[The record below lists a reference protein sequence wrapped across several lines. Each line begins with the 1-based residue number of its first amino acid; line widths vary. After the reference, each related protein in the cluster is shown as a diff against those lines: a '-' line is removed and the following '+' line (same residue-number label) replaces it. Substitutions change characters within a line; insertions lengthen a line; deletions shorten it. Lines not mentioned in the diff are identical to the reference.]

1 MKIEFNKTGY
11 DPSIDFIK
19 GLCIIFVILTH
30 CMYREELSISLFPF
44 WGDTAVPIF
53 LLIQVFHH
61 YKIDSVTRLPS
72 IRKLWK
78 RILMPYVMMIAFSLF
93 INFIFYYNITKGRF
107 DINLY
112 WDKRGPGSYYIFIY
126 LQFAFILPLLT
137 PLFKRVSL
145 RNLLILFLV
154 LSQVIEFISSWS
166 QCPDNL
172 YRITFFRYTFLFFL
186 GYILATKGL
195 HINTLTTIYSLIGI
209 VFIYLFSYT
218 NINLE
223 PWFSTHL
230 DLWPLCHWICY
241 GYVAYFFLCFL
252 KTIYSLSNQTN
263 RVIKSLVL
271 IGKSSYEIYL
281 FQIFYYSIP
290 SIYISQLITHINNYP
305 IERFL
310 YIFISLLI
318 CVLPPIIKYKKQK
331 KCS

>member
-19 GLCIIFVILTH
+19 GLCIIFVVLTH

-53 LLIQVFHH
+53 LLIQVFHY
-61 YKIDSVTRLPS
+61 YKNASVTRLPS

-78 RILMPYVMMIAFSLF
+78 RILLPYIIMITISLF
-93 INFIFYYNITKGRF
+93 TNFFFYYNITKGNF

-112 WDKRGPGSYYIFIY
+112 WDKRGPGSYYIFVY
-126 LQFAFILPLLT
+126 LQFAFILPLLA
-137 PLFKRVSL
+137 PLFKRVSI
-145 RNLLILFLV
+145 RNLLILFLFI
-154 LSQVIEFISSWS
+154 SQAFEFISCWS
-166 QCPDNL
+166 QCPDNI

-195 HINTLTTIYSLIGI
+195 HLNTITNAYSLIGI

-218 NINLE
+218 KINFE

-241 GYVAYFFLCFL
+241 GYVVYFFLGFL
-252 KTIYSLSNQTN
+252 KTIHSKFKQTN
-263 RVIKSLVL
+263 RVIKTIELF
-271 IGKSSYEIYL
+271 GKSSYEIYL
-281 FQIFYYSIP
+281 FQIFYFSIP
-290 SIYISQLITHINNYP
+290 ALIISQLITHINNYP
-305 IERFL
+305 TERFL
-310 YIFISLLI
+310 YILISLSI
-318 CVLPPIIKYKKQK
+318 CVSATIIKYKKQK
-331 KCS
+331 